1 MQESELPPRKLTV
14 QAPAAKA
21 KPEDLIRKKA
31 AEMQVYLTVKP
42 RQGLVAR
49 QSAMEL
55 ELQQAAQITLKYE
68 KNKLQHEM
76 LVAVRNFDE
85 RVDKYFP

>member
-1 MQESELPPRKLTV
+1 M
-14 QAPAAKA
+14 
-21 KPEDLIRKKA
+21 
-31 AEMQVYLTVKP
+31 KP

-68 KNKLQHEM
+68 KNKLQNEM
-76 LVAVRNFDE
+76 FVAVKNFDE
-85 RVDKYFP
+85 RVDKYFL